1 MTDYTVEKNMFNK
14 ARDLGVLIMAWK
26 DSGFHDEDHFIVMA
40 QNTKLEYVTW
50 LFANGGFH
58 HGHYYNDDQRAALT
72 DYLAR
77 N

>member
-1 MTDYTVEKNMFNK
+1 MTDYTNEKKMFNK

-26 DSGFHDEDHFIVMA
+26 DVGFNEVDHFIVLA
-40 QNTKLEYVTW
+40 QNHKLEYVTW
-50 LFANGGFH
+50 LYAHGGFH
-58 HGHYYNDDQRAALT
+58 HGHYYNDDQRAAMT

>member
-1 MTDYTVEKNMFNK
+1 
-14 ARDLGVLIMAWK
+14 MAWK